1 MVTMPDLAH
10 WAAFLAAA
18 VVFVLIPGPSV
29 LYVVAQGIHG
39 GFGAARTSAAGLA
52 AGDLV
57 QVLAA
62 AAGLSVVLASSAT
75 LFTVLR
81 YAGAA
86 YLVYLGLRRL
96 RDRADPAPPGVPPA
110 SGRARTRVLLL
121 QGFSVNALNPKTALF
136 FLALL
141 PQFVDPAAGP
151 VAGQVLALG
160 TLFVALGLAS
170 NLLFGRLGGAASG
183 LAGRSARFRAATRYV
198 SGGTLIGLGL
208 VAAAV
213 GEPHRAGA
221 YR

>member
-1 MVTMPDLAH
+1 MPDVAH

-39 GFGAARTSAAGLA
+39 GFRAARTSAAGLA

-75 LFTVLR
+75 LFTVLK

-86 YLVYLGLRRL
+86 YLIYLGVRRL
-96 RDRADPAPPGVPPA
+96 RDRDRPGPPPGPPPA
-110 SGRARTRVLLL
+110 GPTRTRDLLV
-121 QGFSVNALNPKTALF
+121 QGFAVNALNPKTALF

-141 PQFVDPAAGP
+141 PQFMAPDAGP
-151 VAGQVLALG
+151 AAGQVLALG
-160 TLFVALGLAS
+160 TAFVALGLAS
-170 NLLFGRLGGAASG
+170 NLLFGRLGGAVSG
-183 LAGRSARFRAATRYV
+183 LARRSHRFRTGTRWV
-198 SGGTLIGLGL
+198 SGGTLIGLGVL
-208 VAAAV
+208 AAV
-213 GEPHRAGA
+213 AGEPRRSGA